1 MLCIKHTFF
10 KVLHI
15 FLFRGGAPVGGHSLW
30 SVQWRQGEKKT
41 VSRDPT
47 QQAKNGGCEA
57 ALVVWQILFPGTL
70 CGQCEVCAVGYVVW
84 SGCYFSTGSQEGIC
98 HSIRS
103 WSGEGVCVGG
113 GRWKVG
119 RLCVMLSLAVA
130 LVPWQAPIQVFGIEG
145 RYAHALFS
153 AASKKKSLEKVE
165 QELNDFQ
172 VCITRKI

>member
-30 SVQWRQGEKKT
+30 SVQWRQEKKT
-41 VSRDPT
+41 LSRDPT

-103 WSGEGVCVGG
+103 WSGEGVCGG
-113 GRWKVG
+113 GGERWKVG
-119 RLCVMLSLAVA
+119 RLCVIFSSSSGPLTGTNSGIWYRGPIRPCPLLSCF
-130 LVPWQAPIQVFGIEG
+130 QEEIIGEG
-145 RYAHALFS
+145 WARTEQFS
-153 AASKKKSLEKVE
+153 GVHH
-165 QELNDFQ
+165 
-172 VCITRKI
+172 